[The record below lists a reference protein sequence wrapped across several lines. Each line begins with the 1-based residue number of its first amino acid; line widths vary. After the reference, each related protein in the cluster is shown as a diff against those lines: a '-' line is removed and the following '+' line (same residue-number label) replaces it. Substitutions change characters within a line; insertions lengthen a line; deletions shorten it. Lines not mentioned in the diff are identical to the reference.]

1 MRGKI
6 IIFGLLAALLPGLAS
21 GEEPKP
27 LAAGEI
33 LRGNFTQERVLQG
46 FDAPLRSNGTFVLAP
61 GTGLIWRTEKP
72 FAVATLMTED
82 GLAQQSNGATTL
94 NVPASRAP
102 IMAGLYDMLTG
113 ALAGDWTAMDKDFV
127 VARSEA
133 DGKWHLLLKP
143 RSGTPSAA
151 MPITEIQVSGQSFV
165 EQVVIE
171 KQGGDVDRLTFSDQK
186 RVNGALTAE
195 EKTLL
200 DTVGKP

>member
-6 IIFGLLAALLPGLAS
+6 IILGLLASFLPGLAS

-27 LAAGEI
+27 LADGEI

-46 FDAPLRSNGTFVLAP
+46 FDAPLRSAGTFVLAP
-61 GTGLIWRTEKP
+61 GKGLIWRTEKP
-72 FAVATLMTED
+72 FAVVTLMTED
-82 GLAQQSNGATTL
+82 GLAQQSDGTTTL

-127 VARSEA
+127 VQRS
-133 DGKWHLLLKP
+133 DVGGKWHLALKP
-143 RSGTPSAA
+143 RNGTPSAA
-151 MPITEIQVSGQSFV
+151 MPVTGIEVSGQSFV

-171 KQGGDVDRLTFSDQK
+171 KQGGDTDCLVFNDQE
-186 RVNGALTAE
+186 RAAGALTAE
-195 EKTLL
+195 EQALL
-200 DTVGKP
+200 GTVGKP